1 MMNNFV
7 SSFPKEQQ
15 EAVKE
20 MIATGNITSEAGIM
34 LNNSM
39 PGLAQSILAQGAAV
53 RSGVKVSQ
61 DSYDQIYKNGVR
73 EAKVAAKSSE
83 MVSQAQFNAGQM
95 GNAYIGMAELAKRDI
110 DGKEKVIVCQE
121 KIRRQYAVYTKKQSG

>member
-1 MMNNFV
+1 MNNFV

-53 RSGVKVSQ
+53 RSGVKFRKIVM
-61 DSYDQIYKNGVR
+61 IKFI
-73 EAKVAAKSSE
+73 K
-83 MVSQAQFNAGQM
+83 MV
-95 GNAYIGMAELAKRDI
+95 L
-110 DGKEKVIVCQE
+110 GKQK
-121 KIRRQYAVYTKKQSG
+121 